1 MEPEGPVEQYNTKNP
16 LIFISGLLYF
26 IYYFCTFASINFTF
40 CVFLFCS
47 FLFSFTQKAQKTE
60 KNGNQRN
67 KDQKTNKKQDTKSK
81 TDFML
86 DFCTL
91 LFRKNCVS
99 HKKLIYVLK
108 KRKTEYSNNI
118 RE

>member
-40 CVFLFCS
+40 CVFH
-47 FLFSFTQKAQKTE
+47 
-60 KNGNQRN
+60 

-86 DFCTL
+86 DFCT
-91 LFRKNCVS
+91 FCVS